1 MQLLSPTTGNFS
13 EIRRQFVWQIPEH
26 FNIATAVCDRYADG
40 RGDTAIF
47 WESSDGQQLQASFD
61 QLQQQANRL
70 ANTLLAAGIK
80 AGDRIGIILPQRVE
94 AVVAHIACYKL
105 GAIALPLAVMFG
117 GDALEYRLRNS
128 GARVALVDAS
138 RREVV
143 ESLKPGLAELEL
155 VIDCDQTQGDSSYQ
169 ILLSKASAQ
178 FETAHTLANDPALLI
193 YTSGTTGPPKG
204 ALVAHRSLIGNLTG
218 FELSQNFFPESNDL
232 MWTPSDWAWTGG
244 LLDALLP
251 SLYYRHPVLGYMAR
265 GFDPEKACDL
275 MARYQVTNS
284 FLAPTALKMLR
295 QLGNIRQRYKLQLR
309 GIMSAGEQVGEEL
322 IHWGRD
328 ILGVTINEMWG
339 QTEFNYLVGNSH
351 SVLPVKP
358 GSMGKPYPGHEVMP
372 IDAQGQPVA
381 EGEVGEL
388 AARCSG
394 DPVMFLGY
402 WQNDEATRSKIVG
415 DWFLTGDLGRRDED
429 GYLWFLGRRDD
440 VISSAGYRIG
450 PGEIEDCLIKHPAI
464 AQAAVIGSPD
474 ELRGEIV
481 KAYVVLASGESASPE
496 LKKSIQQHV
505 RENLAAYE
513 YPRAITFIDSL
524 PMTTTGKI
532 RRLDLRRLD
541 RSLGSDQRNLL

>member
-1 MQLLSPTTGNFS
+1 MQLLSSASGDFAAIRKQFS
-13 EIRRQFVWQIPEH
+13 WQVPAR
-26 FNIATAVCDRYADG
+26 FNIATAVCDRHADG

-47 WESSDGQQLQASFD
+47 WESSDGRQLQASFD
-61 QLQQQANRL
+61 LLQQQANRL
-70 ANTLLAAGIK
+70 ANALQAAGVK
-80 AGDRIGIILPQRVE
+80 AGDRIGIILPQRIE
-94 AVVAHIACYKL
+94 AVVAHIASYKL

-117 GDALEYRLRNS
+117 GDALQYRLQNS

-143 ESLKPGLAELEL
+143 ESLKPELPDLEL
-155 VIDCDQTQGDSSYQ
+155 IIDCDEEGGETSYNT
-169 ILLSKASAQ
+169 LLSRGSDQ
-178 FETAHTLANDPALLI
+178 FVTADTFANDPALLI

-218 FELSQNFFPESNDL
+218 FEMSQNFFPQAQDVT
-232 MWTPSDWAWTGG
+232 WTPSDWAWTGG

-251 SLYYRHPVLGYMAR
+251 SLYYRRPVLGYMAR
-265 GFDPEKACDL
+265 GFDAEKACDL
-275 MARYQVTNS
+275 MVRYRVTNT

-295 QLGNIRQRYKLQLR
+295 QLGDIRQQYDLSLR

-322 IHWGRD
+322 IHWGREV
-328 ILGVTINEMWG
+328 LGVTINEMWG

-351 SVLPVKP
+351 TVLPVKP

-372 IDAQGQPVA
+372 IDDEGQPVA
-381 EGEVGEL
+381 IGEVGEL
-388 AARCSG
+388 AARCAG

-450 PGEIEDCLIKHPAI
+450 PGEIEDCLIKHPAV

-474 ELRGEIV
+474 ELRGEII
-481 KAYVVLASGESASPE
+481 KAYVVLATGEVASAE
-496 LKKSIQQHV
+496 QKASIQQHV
-505 RENLAAYE
+505 KQNLAAYE
-513 YPRAITFIDSL
+513 YPRAIRFIDSL
-524 PMTTTGKI
+524 PMTTTGKV
-532 RRLDLRRLD
+532 RRLDLRRM
-541 RSLGSDQRNLL
+541 DQEGR